1 MLSRVAER
9 IYWLARYIERIENT
23 ARLTQ
28 VHSQLMFDMPKS
40 VKLSWFT
47 LIQITDNEDFFNE
60 HYDAKTEKNCC
71 WAILGDRDNSASL
84 LSSLWWARENVRTT
98 RDSLPR
104 EAWIYVNELYLLV
117 KESQEDFNTRSKRN
131 SLLEQIIRSCQ
142 AIAGM
147 MDGTM
152 RLNKTFQFLQL
163 GTAIERADMTSR
175 ILDVGGFFVA
185 QEMESQ
191 EIKQFDNILWANIL
205 KSVSAYFMYRQA
217 VQIEINGKSVILFLV
232 NDPQLFRSIK
242 HCVGMMQTQ
251 VATLPSSTNVTKTI
265 DSLLELVNQKI
276 PFEVGSPVLHNYLDD
291 IQMHLSAI
299 HSEFYRTWFHPVIVL
314 PDSQQQTQ

>member
-23 ARLTQ
+23 ARLTK

-47 LIQITDNEDFFNE
+47 LIEITSNEDFFE
-60 HYDAKTEKNCC
+60 KHYDAKTEKNCC
-71 WAILGDRDNSASL
+71 WTILGDRDNSASL
-84 LSSLWWARENVRTT
+84 LSSLWLARENVRTT

-104 EAWIYVNELYLLV
+104 EAWIYVNELYLHVLDN
-117 KESQEDFNTRSKRN
+117 QEDFNTRSKRN
-131 SLLEQIIRSCQ
+131 NLLEHVIRSCQ

-185 QEMESQ
+185 QESEEQ
-191 EIKQFDNILWANIL
+191 EIKQFDSILWANIL

-217 VQIEINGKSVILFLV
+217 LQIEINGKSVIRFLV
-232 NDPQLFRSIK
+232 NDPDLFRSIR

-251 VATLPSSTNVTKTI
+251 VATLPGSTEVTNAI
-265 DSLLELVNQKI
+265 NNLLELIHQKI
-276 PFEVGSPVLHNYLDD
+276 PFEIGSPVLHEYLDD
-291 IQMHLSAI
+291 IQMHLSAL
-299 HSEFYRTWFHPVIVL
+299 HNEFYRTWFHPTIVL
-314 PDSQQQTQ
+314 PENQQQTQ